1 MINLSINHYEYQVG
15 GSLTVEAP
23 SYVQRQADKLLYQAL
38 QRGEF
43 CYVLNSRQMGKSS
56 LLARTKSSLQQ
67 NGFVC
72 SAIDLTR
79 VGRQNMT
86 ALQWYKGVTGE
97 IWRGFNLLTKV
108 NLKTWWEQE
117 GDISLLQKLGYFIEE
132 ILLVQFPQ
140 EKIVIFVDEIDSI
153 LNCNFSVD
161 DFFALIRF
169 CYNQRAINPEYQRI
183 SFAIFGVATP
193 SDLIQ
198 DKTITPFNIGRAI
211 ELEGFKL
218 NEVKPLIQGIKNIA
232 ERPEVVLKE
241 ILYWTAGQPFLTQ
254 KLCLYLSYLQD
265 ETSQIPKGK
274 ERDFVEDLVR
284 SQMIEHW
291 ETQDEPEH
299 FKTIR
304 DRILRNQKQAGRM
317 LGIYQQILLTQN
329 DAQGV
334 QTDDSREQ
342 IELQL
347 SGLVVKQQGL
357 LKVRNPIYRDIFN
370 LQWVKKQL
378 ATLRPYSQ
386 AFEAW
391 IASAQQDDSRL
402 LRGQALKDTQLWVRG
417 KSLSDWDYQFL
428 AASEAFD
435 RKEVQMVLEAERTK
449 AVEAQLIQTQ
459 KNVKLQQRFLTA
471 VSTAFVVVIGLTGIT
486 FGQYQKALKNQRIA
500 NLSEISALIS
510 SSDALFT
517 SQQNLDAL
525 VDAIKARV
533 KLQQLRGVDIA
544 TIAEV
549 DKVLQQAVYHS
560 DEYNRFL
567 GHEGVVSGVAF
578 SPNGEII
585 ATAAADKT
593 VKFRQRD
600 GTLLRTLPHESTVL
614 KVQFS
619 PNGKTIV
626 TASADNTVKL
636 WTLEGELLQTFDQH
650 QAEVRDVAFSPDGE
664 TIATASADNTLK
676 LWTLEGEL
684 LQTLESHQAAV
695 ASVAFSPDGNTI
707 ASTGLDNTIKLWT
720 RQGKNGI
727 YRLSNTLT
735 GHEAGILDV
744 SFSPDNN
751 TLASASE
758 DGTVKLWKRD
768 GTLLKTFQHHNNEA
782 TTVAFSPDGKM
793 IASGSED
800 QTIKLYT
807 TEGRLV
813 KVFAGHEAG
822 LEQITF
828 SPDGET
834 IASASK
840 DGTVRLWQTTSP
852 LLTKL
857 YGHQG
862 RVWDIEF
869 SRDSQRLASTG
880 ADQTVKLWTRDGTN
894 LTTFEGN
901 GSNVPD
907 LIFSPDGQIVASTSA
922 DGKITLRQPDG
933 KVVQRL
939 EEATSMVMSV
949 AFSPNGQLLASG
961 GDDNLIRFWQFDP
974 AKKKFLFLRSWKAH
988 EARVWKVEFSPDSE
1002 MIVSTSANGTV
1013 KLWQPDGTL
1022 LQTLKGHSNAVWDAS
1037 ISPDSQ
1043 MVASASW
1050 DGTVKLWHRDGTLL
1064 KTLTAENVVGF
1075 IGVDFS
1081 PDGEMVAAATDT
1093 QTAMLWKTDGTF
1105 LTTLWG
1111 SYTDLMFSPDRQ
1123 LLAAAG
1129 DEHTVILWNLQQI
1142 VNLDLLE
1149 YGCNWVKDYLRTNAT
1164 DPTEGT
1170 LCIEEKD

>member
-1 MINLSINHYEYQVG
+1 MNHYEYQVG
-15 GSLTVEAP
+15 GSLTIDAP
-23 SYVQRQADKLLYQAL
+23 SYVKRQADQHLYQAL

-56 LLARTKSSLQQ
+56 LLARTKYSLQQ

-79 VGRQNMT
+79 VGRQNLT

-97 IWRGFNLLTKV
+97 IWRGFNLLGKV
-108 NLKTWWEQE
+108 NLKSWWKEE

-140 EKIVIFVDEIDSI
+140 EKIIIFVDEIDSI
-153 LNCNFSVD
+153 LNCDFSVD

-211 ELEGFKL
+211 DLEGFKL
-218 NEVKPLIQGIKNIA
+218 NEIEVLAKGIEDKT
-232 ERPEVVLKE
+232 ERPQVVLEE
-241 ILYWTAGQPFLTQ
+241 ILSWTGGQPFLTQ
-254 KLCLYLSYLQD
+254 KLCLYLSAGKDKILY
-265 ETSQIPKGK
+265 IARGK
-274 ERDFVEDLVR
+274 EKDWVKNLVR
-284 SQMIEHW
+284 TEMIEQW
-291 ETQDEPEH
+291 ESQDEPEH
-299 FKTIR
+299 FRTIR

-317 LGIYQQILLTQN
+317 LGIYQQILLTQK
-329 DAQGV
+329 DSEGV
-334 QTDDSREQ
+334 LTDDSREQ

-357 LKVRNPIYRDIFN
+357 LKVRNPIYQQVFN
-370 LQWVKKQL
+370 PQWIEKQL
-378 ATLRPYSQ
+378 AAIRPYSQ

-391 IASAQQDDSRL
+391 MASDQQDHSRL
-402 LRGQALKDTQLWVRG
+402 LRGQALQDTQLWVRG
-417 KSLSDWDYQFL
+417 KSLSDGDYQFL
-428 AASEAFD
+428 AASEAWD
-435 RKEVQMVLEAERTK
+435 RKEVQIVLEAERTK
-449 AVEAQLIQTQ
+449 AVEAELIQTQ
-459 KNVKLQQRFLTA
+459 KNVKLQRQFLTA
-471 VSTAFVVVIGLTGIT
+471 VSTAFVVVIGLAGIT
-486 FGQYQKALKNQRIA
+486 FGQYQTALKNQRIA
-500 NLSEISALIS
+500 NLNEIRALAS
-510 SSDALFT
+510 SSNALFT

-525 VDAIKARV
+525 VAAIKARV
-533 KLQQLRGVDIA
+533 KLQRLSGVDIA
-544 TIAEV
+544 TVKEV
-549 DKVLQQAVYHS
+549 DKVLQQAIYHA
-560 DEYNRFL
+560 DEFNRFL
-567 GHEGVVSGVAF
+567 GHDGIVSGVAF
-578 SPNGEII
+578 HPDGEII

-593 VKFRQRD
+593 VKLWQAD

-619 PNGKTIV
+619 PNGGAIA
-626 TASADNTVKL
+626 TASADETVKL
-636 WTLEGELLQTFDQH
+636 WRLNGDLLQTLEAH
-650 QAEVRDVAFSPDGE
+650 QAAVRDVAFSPDSK
-664 TIATASADNTLK
+664 TIATASADKTVK
-676 LWTLEGEL
+676 LWRLNGDL
-684 LQTLESHQAAV
+684 LQTLEAHQAGV
-695 ASVAFSPDGNTI
+695 ASVAFSPNGNTL
-707 ASTGLDNTIKLWT
+707 ATTSLDNTIKLWT
-720 RQGKNGI
+720 RDKDKI

-744 SFSPDNN
+744 AFSPDGE
-751 TLASASE
+751 TIASASE
-758 DGTVKLWKRD
+758 DNMVKLWKPD

-782 TTVAFSPDGKM
+782 VTVAFSPDGKM
-793 IASGSED
+793 IASGSEE

-807 TEGRLV
+807 TDGRLV
-813 KVFAGHEAG
+813 RVFAGHDAG

-852 LLTKL
+852 LMTKL
-857 YGHQG
+857 YGHEG

-869 SRDSQRLASTG
+869 SPDSQRLASTG
-880 ADQTVKLWTRDGTN
+880 ADQTVKLWTRDGAN
-894 LTTFEGN
+894 LTTFEDHN
-901 GSNVPD
+901 SNVPD
-907 LIFSPDGQIVASTSA
+907 VIFSPDGETIASAAA
-922 DGKITLRQPDG
+922 DGTIALWQPDG
-933 KVVQRL
+933 TVMQRL
-939 EEATSMVMSV
+939 EEATSMVLSV

-961 GDDNLIRFWQFDP
+961 GDDNLIRLWQFDSL
-974 AKKKFLFLRSWKAH
+974 KEKFLLLKSWKAH
-988 EARVWKVEFSPDSE
+988 EARVWKVEFSSDGE

-1043 MVASASW
+1043 TVATASW
-1050 DGTVKLWHRDGTLL
+1050 DGTVKLWHNDGTLV
-1064 KTLTAENVVGF
+1064 KTLTADNIPDNVTGF

-1081 PDGEMVAAATDT
+1081 PDGQMVAAATDT
-1093 QTAMLWKTDGTF
+1093 ETAMLWKTDGTF

-1111 SYTDLMFSPDRQ
+1111 SYTDLVFSPDHQ

-1129 DEHTVILWNLQQI
+1129 DEHTVIVWNLEQI

-1149 YGCNWVKDYLRTNAT
+1149 YGCNWVRDYLRTNAT
-1164 DPTEGT
+1164 DSTERT

>member
-1 MINLSINHYEYQVG
+1 MTIADISHYEYQVG

-23 SYVQRQADKLLYQAL
+23 SYVERQADRQLYQAL
-38 QRGEF
+38 MRGEF
-43 CYVLNSRQMGKSS
+43 CYILNSRQMGKSS
-56 LLARTKSSLQQ
+56 LLARTKYNLQQ
-67 NGFVC
+67 NGYVC

-108 NLKTWWEQE
+108 NLKTWWKEE
-117 GDISLLQKLGYFIEE
+117 GDISLLQKLGYFIED
-132 ILLVQFPQ
+132 ILLFQFPQ
-140 EKIVIFVDEIDSI
+140 EKIIIFVDEIDSI
-153 LNCNFSVD
+153 LNCDFSVD

-211 ELEGFKL
+211 DLAGFKL
-218 NEVKPLIQGIKNIA
+218 NEVEVLVHGIEDKIDC
-232 ERPEVVLKE
+232 PDIVLEE
-241 ILYWTAGQPFLTQ
+241 ILTWTGGQPFLTQ
-254 KLCLYLSYLQD
+254 KLCSLISNSED
-265 ETSQIPKGK
+265 KIVNIIRGK
-274 ERDFVEDLVR
+274 EREFVEDLVR
-284 SQMIEHW
+284 TAIINHW
-291 ETQDEPEH
+291 ENQDEPEH
-299 FKTIR
+299 FRTIR
-304 DRILRNQKQAGRM
+304 DRILRNQKQAGRI
-317 LGIYQQILLTQN
+317 LGIYQQILLTEKEVK
-329 DAQGV
+329 GV

-357 LKVRNPIYRDIFN
+357 LKVRNPIYREIFN

-378 ATLRPYSQ
+378 AALRPYSQ

-391 IASAQQDDSRL
+391 MVSGQQDDSRL

-435 RKEVQMVLEAERTK
+435 RKEVQMELEAARAK

-471 VSTAFVVVIGLTGIT
+471 VSTAFVVVIGLGGIT

-500 NLSEISALIS
+500 NLSEIRALIS

-525 VDAIKARV
+525 VAAIKARI

-544 TIAEV
+544 TVAEV

-560 DEYNRFL
+560 DEFNRFL
-567 GHEGVVSGVAF
+567 GHESVVSGVAF
-578 SPNGEII
+578 DPNGEII

-593 VKFRQRD
+593 VKLWQRD
-600 GTLLRTLPHESTVL
+600 GTLLKTLPHESTVL

-619 PNGKTIV
+619 PNSKTIV

-636 WTLEGELLQTFDQH
+636 WTLEGELLQTFDRH
-650 QAEVRDVAFSPDGE
+650 QAAVRDVAFSPDGE
-664 TIATASADNTLK
+664 TIATASADNTVK
-676 LWTLEGEL
+676 LWTVNGNL
-684 LQTLESHQAAV
+684 LQILERHQAAV
-695 ASVAFSPDGNTI
+695 ASVAFSPDSKTI

-720 RQGKNGI
+720 RDKDGI

-735 GHEAGILDV
+735 GHKAGILDV
-744 SFSPDNN
+744 SFCPDNN
-751 TLASASE
+751 TLVSVSE
-758 DGTVKLWKRD
+758 DNTVKLWKRD

-782 TTVAFSPDGKM
+782 TSVAFSPDGKM

-807 TEGRLV
+807 TEGRLLR
-813 KVFAGHEAG
+813 VFAGHNAG

-869 SRDSQRLASTG
+869 SGDSQRLASTG
-880 ADQTVKLWTRDGTN
+880 ADQTVKLWTRDGTH
-894 LTTFEGN
+894 LTTFEGHD
-901 GSNVPD
+901 SNVPD

-949 AFSPNGQLLASG
+949 GFSPNGQLLASG
-961 GDDNLIRFWQFDP
+961 GDDNLIRLWQFDRV
-974 AKKKFLFLRSWKAH
+974 KKKFLFLRSWKAH
-988 EARVWKVEFSPDSE
+988 EAKVWKVEFSSDSE

-1022 LQTLKGHSNAVWDAS
+1022 LQTLEGHSNAVWDAA

-1043 MVASASW
+1043 MVATASW
-1050 DGTVKLWHRDGTLL
+1050 DATVKLWTRDGTLL
-1064 KTLTAENVVGF
+1064 RTLTPDNVTGF

-1111 SYTDLMFSPDRQ
+1111 SYTDLVFSPDRQ

-1129 DEHTVILWNLQQI
+1129 DEHTVILWNLEQI

-1149 YGCNWVKDYLRTNAT
+1149 YGCNWVKDYLRTNAV
-1164 DPTEGT
+1164 DSTERN
-1170 LCIEEKD
+1170 LCQEIE